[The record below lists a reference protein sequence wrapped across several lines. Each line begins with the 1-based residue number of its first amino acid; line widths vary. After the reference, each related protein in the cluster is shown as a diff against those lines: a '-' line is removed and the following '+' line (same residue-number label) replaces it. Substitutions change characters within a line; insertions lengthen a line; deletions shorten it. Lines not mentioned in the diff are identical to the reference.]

1 MLPASATRPDALTMP
16 SPETLPLAMPIET
29 VAPLPHSELDE
40 AMRTFQE
47 PSNDAA
53 AAGVAS
59 CMARRA
65 AVLVAITTLRKLVMA
80 CPCCLVTRVVAYRCG
95 VRCDYRHASRE
106 RDLAHKKAPQ
116 PRGFSTF
123 LARRQP

>member
-1 MLPASATRPDALTMP
+1 MPLTSVTVMLPASATRPDACTMP

-59 CMARRA
+59 GMTQKKRDAGGDNDFA
-65 AVLVAITTLRKLVMA
+65 EIGH
-80 CPCCLVTRVVAYRCG
+80 G
-95 VRCDYRHASRE
+95 VPLLFWC
-106 RDLAHKKAPQ
+106 
-116 PRGFSTF
+116 
-123 LARRQP
+123 RQSSHIA